1 MKHLLKKGELE
12 KNSNYSQSIGWK
24 LMGIPSNPN
33 EHLILLLDKLYS
45 TYGEEVVNQQIKVE
59 GLSIFLQ
66 KILIGNMSSSVLLK
80 QLINRYGFEEVEYD
94 LNWLKELELKEDSNY
109 GI

>member
-1 MKHLLKKGELE
+1 MENLLNNEELV
-12 KNSNYSQSIGWK
+12 KNSNQPQSTKSK
-24 LMGIPSNPN
+24 LIGIPSNPN